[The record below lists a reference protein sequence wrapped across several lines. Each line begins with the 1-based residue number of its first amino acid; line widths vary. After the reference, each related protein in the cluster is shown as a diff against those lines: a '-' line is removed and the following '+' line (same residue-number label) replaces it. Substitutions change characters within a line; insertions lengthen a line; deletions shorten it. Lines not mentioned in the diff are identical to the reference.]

1 MPKASLNVKG
11 KTIQEL
17 LDMDVSSLNKAD
29 LKRVSSRLVSA
40 SNKRLRR
47 LEEKGFLEYSYPA
60 KNVINEYPKGFS
72 TVGKNANQLRHMIK
86 SMRSFLNAETSS
98 VRGFTKVR
106 NDVRKRVGDFP
117 DIETEKKFWKEYN
130 KFVKDQKALIRASN
144 IDSTQLQKLLHQRRV
159 VKNQGLYY
167 ARKMI
172 KKYLNTL
179 YEEEQSGGFNGQKGK
194 SDIQAKDVFHIDS
207 DF

>member
-1 MPKASLNVKG
+1 MRKASLNVKG

-60 KNVINEYPKGFS
+60 KNILNEYPKGFS
-72 TVGKNANQLRHMIK
+72 TIGKNVNQLRHMIK
-86 SMRSFLNAETSS
+86 SMRNFLTAVTSS

-117 DIETEKKFWKEYN
+117 DLETERKFWKEYN
-130 KFVKDQKALIRASN
+130 KFVKNQKALVVASN
-144 IDSTQLQKLLHQRRV
+144 IPSTQLQKMLHQRRV

-167 ARKMI
+167 VRRVL
-172 KKYLNTL
+172 KKYLTSL
-179 YEEEQSGGFNGQKGK
+179 YEEEQSGDINGEKDK